1 MDLSLSTEVYINI
14 HQRLVSNQHFVY
26 FIYEKSYFVKTN
38 FGIILTADVLE
49 YEHKTEE
56 DESCRSLQRMVN
68 ARGSEL
74 LIVILICF
82 HPLITNCDVSVSGK

>member
-1 MDLSLSTEVYINI
+1 M
-14 HQRLVSNQHFVY
+14 
-26 FIYEKSYFVKTN
+26 
-38 FGIILTADVLE
+38 ADVLE

-56 DESCRSLQRMVN
+56 DESCRSLWRMVN

-74 LIVILICF
+74 LIAILICF